1 MNRRIY
7 VEKKLGFE
15 VETKSL
21 LVDLNLNLSL
31 DLKELRLLNVYDI
44 FDCDDDLL
52 EKAKWQVLGEKV
64 TDNIY
69 DELDLSDYKALAIEY
84 LPGQFD
90 QRADAAISCFKLID
104 PNTNVKIKSAKLY
117 LFNKELCDK
126 DLLKIKH
133 YLINKVEARE
143 KDLSVLNYDINTKIE
158 DVKVLTGFREIKDF
172 DYCVK
177 LYDLAMSAS
186 DLETV
191 VNYFIKEGRDP
202 YETEIRI
209 LDTYWSD
216 HCRHTTFTTVLDNI
230 YFLDADLKKE
240 VKNAYRLYKKVRCEL
255 NREDKPMTLMDL
267 ATIGARKLKA
277 NGYLNDL
284 EESEENNACSIYV
297 DLKNKGK
304 KEKWLVQF
312 KNETHNHPTEIEP
325 FGGASTCLGG
335 AIRDPLAGR
344 AYVYQAMRVTGAGN
358 IYAEVKDTMPNKLPQ
373 RVISLKAASG
383 YSSYGNQIGLATTH
397 VREIYHPDYVAKRL
411 EVGAVVGACK
421 ASDVKRERPV
431 AGDLVLL
438 LGGLTG
444 RDGIGGAT
452 GSSKEHN
459 ELSLEK
465 CFSEVQKG
473 NALEERKLEHLFRR
487 KEVTKLI
494 KKCNDFGA
502 GGVSVA
508 IGELASG
515 LDIYLDRV
523 PVKYLGLNATEL
535 AISESQ
541 ERMAV
546 VIDKKDLEE
555 FNKYCTEENVLATNV
570 AVVTDTNRLKMYYH
584 DKLVVDISRDFID
597 SAGAKHTTDVVV
609 NAKLNEIANDYKPG
623 SNVKESMTKILTN
636 PNVTSQKGLIEMFD
650 STIGRSTILMPFGG
664 KTQRT
669 ETQVSCELIPTNTQT
684 ATVMSYGYNPYLAS
698 SNPYLGSIYAIIES
712 IAKIVASGA
721 FYKKIRF
728 SFQEYFKK
736 MSSPED
742 FGLPFMALLG
752 ALKMQ
757 VEFKLPSIGGK
768 DSMSGSYKELN
779 VPPMLMSIAL
789 ATANAKNIISP
800 EFKEA
805 NNYIYLI
812 KHHPKSNNLPN
823 IKELKTN
830 FKLINKLIKNKT
842 IISAYA
848 LGFGGL
854 GEALAKMSFGNNIG
868 CDIKYDLNKLGSYD
882 YGSIVVESK
891 EEIKGAILLG
901 KTTNNKFIINKEEL
915 AIDELYNINLTPFN
929 TIYKDKVTEN
939 SPLEDFKFY
948 HTDKEFKNYK
958 DGNVL
963 VYIPVF
969 PGTNCDY
976 DTRDAFIE
984 AGALVKVEVFNNL
997 NSEAI
1002 LKSIEQ
1008 MASNIDKADILAL
1021 AGGFSAGDEPDGSGK
1036 FIASI
1041 LNNTLVKEAIL
1052 RLLKRKGLILGI
1064 CNGFQALIKAG
1075 LLNVTEPFDVSE
1087 DNPTLFRNDIN
1098 RHISLIAKTKA
1109 MSNNSPWLVNM
1120 GEDDIY
1126 NIAFSHGEGKFVCDE
1141 NTFTKLRDNGQ
1152 IAFVYVDDNN
1162 KITNVSPYNPN
1173 GSYYAIEGIVSKD
1186 GLILGKMGHSERYK
1200 KGLYKNIY
1208 GNKEQLI
1215 FKNAVNY
1222 FKKR

>member
-172 DYCVK
+172 DYYVK
-177 LYDLAMSAS
+177 LYDLAMSSS

-570 AVVTDTNRLKMYYH
+570 AVVTDTNRLKM
-584 DKLVVDISRDFID
+584 
-597 SAGAKHTTDVVV
+597 
-609 NAKLNEIANDYKPG
+609 
-623 SNVKESMTKILTN
+623 
-636 PNVTSQKGLIEMFD
+636 
-650 STIGRSTILMPFGG
+650 
-664 KTQRT
+664 
-669 ETQVSCELIPTNTQT
+669 
-684 ATVMSYGYNPYLAS
+684 
-698 SNPYLGSIYAIIES
+698 
-712 IAKIVASGA
+712 
-721 FYKKIRF
+721 
-728 SFQEYFKK
+728 
-736 MSSPED
+736 
-742 FGLPFMALLG
+742 LL
-752 ALKMQ
+752 
-757 VEFKLPSIGGK
+757 S
-768 DSMSGSYKELN
+768 
-779 VPPMLMSIAL
+779 
-789 ATANAKNIISP
+789 
-800 EFKEA
+800 
-805 NNYIYLI
+805 
-812 KHHPKSNNLPN
+812 
-823 IKELKTN
+823 
-830 FKLINKLIKNKT
+830 
-842 IISAYA
+842 
-848 LGFGGL
+848 
-854 GEALAKMSFGNNIG
+854 
-868 CDIKYDLNKLGSYD
+868 
-882 YGSIVVESK
+882 
-891 EEIKGAILLG
+891 
-901 KTTNNKFIINKEEL
+901 
-915 AIDELYNINLTPFN
+915 
-929 TIYKDKVTEN
+929 
-939 SPLEDFKFY
+939 
-948 HTDKEFKNYK
+948 
-958 DGNVL
+958 
-963 VYIPVF
+963 
-969 PGTNCDY
+969 
-976 DTRDAFIE
+976 
-984 AGALVKVEVFNNL
+984 
-997 NSEAI
+997 
-1002 LKSIEQ
+1002 
-1008 MASNIDKADILAL
+1008 
-1021 AGGFSAGDEPDGSGK
+1021 
-1036 FIASI
+1036 
-1041 LNNTLVKEAIL
+1041 
-1052 RLLKRKGLILGI
+1052 
-1064 CNGFQALIKAG
+1064 
-1075 LLNVTEPFDVSE
+1075 
-1087 DNPTLFRNDIN
+1087 
-1098 RHISLIAKTKA
+1098 
-1109 MSNNSPWLVNM
+1109 
-1120 GEDDIY
+1120 
-1126 NIAFSHGEGKFVCDE
+1126 
-1141 NTFTKLRDNGQ
+1141 
-1152 IAFVYVDDNN
+1152 
-1162 KITNVSPYNPN
+1162 
-1173 GSYYAIEGIVSKD
+1173 
-1186 GLILGKMGHSERYK
+1186 
-1200 KGLYKNIY
+1200 
-1208 GNKEQLI
+1208 
-1215 FKNAVNY
+1215 
-1222 FKKR
+1222 